1 MLLLL
6 IITDSTLHH
15 QKACLRCAASVVGV
29 HDIVMAF
36 LLISGSGQAPN
47 CSSGQPDMCLLLLL
61 PLCVGVFGTDAVETG
76 IPVEVWRYYL
86 LANRPEAQDTDFK
99 WSDLQARNNNEL
111 LKNLG
116 NFVNR

>member
-1 MLLLL
+1 MLAHAYVYTLILLPY
-6 IITDSTLHH
+6 S
-15 QKACLRCAASVVGV
+15 AASTAAHDQVVSPPANKC
-29 HDIVMAF
+29 D
-36 LLISGSGQAPN
+36 
-47 CSSGQPDMCLLLLL
+47 
-61 PLCVGVFGTDAVETG
+61 CVAGVFGTDAVETG

-116 NFVNR
+116 NFVNRSAFIR

>member
-1 MLLLL
+1 
-6 IITDSTLHH
+6 
-15 QKACLRCAASVVGV
+15 
-29 HDIVMAF
+29 
-36 LLISGSGQAPN
+36 
-47 CSSGQPDMCLLLLL
+47 
-61 PLCVGVFGTDAVETG
+61 VFGTDAVETG

-116 NFVNR
+116 NFVNRYSSARSATSLAREGGEGSRGRVWRQQGAPGAAACFKPMWESNN